1 MPEAVPTYLSY
12 WEARKNF
19 VYYQVVRIIATQLA
33 EGAKSVLDVGSAECP
48 NLEWFP
54 DAEQRTSLDLRKPYV
69 ASGIKSVKS
78 NYLSWEV
85 DQQYDL
91 VLCLQVLEHVPDAG
105 AFAQK
110 LLASG
115 KIVVASVPYK
125 WHGGGVSTHVHDPVD
140 EAKMLQWFG
149 REPNFSYICT
159 EISTGAKRLICVY
172 DAMPQKWRSLRQ
184 RAILMGKPLPHLR
197 PKSEERAQLRKGR
210 GKKVRLARRPVT
222 LMSRA
227 RNFVRRLLRRGQ
239 PQRPYTASRKPRM

>member
-1 MPEAVPTYLSY
+1 MAEAVSTHLSY

-19 VYYQVVRIIATQLA
+19 LYYQVVRIIATQVA
-33 EGAKSVLDVGSAECP
+33 EDAKSVLDVGSAGCP
-48 NLEWFP
+48 YLEWFP

-69 ASGIKSVKS
+69 ASGIKSVTS
-78 NYLSWEV
+78 NYLNWDV
-85 DQQYDL
+85 DQRYDL

-125 WHGGGVSTHVHDPVD
+125 WRGGGVSTHVHDPVD
-140 EAKMLQWFG
+140 EAKMLKWFG

-172 DAMPQKWRSLRQ
+172 DAIPQKWRSLRQ
-184 RAILMGKPLPHLR
+184 RAILMGKPLPQLR
-197 PKSEERAQLRKGR
+197 PKSGDRAKLRKGR
-210 GKKVRLARRPVT
+210 GKKARRAPQPVT

-227 RNFVRRLLRRGQ
+227 RNFARRLLRR
-239 PQRPYTASRKPRM
+239 S